1 MYIRMI
7 NKKAKWEQDK
17 NKNISD
23 ISSDII
29 TNCLKTSQDTLSLW
43 YVENEDEIDNA
54 IIALSSNRDYVNRLD
69 YIVIPDQY
77 IKDYNLELNKEEGN
91 SPYISF
97 NNNHYNIVNINYSLL
112 GRIAEMIVDI
122 INNGQKIERIHEK
135 VIKSKLK
142 TAIEKKL
149 LDTQKMKESLLSDIE
164 K

>member
-1 MYIRMI
+1 MYVRMI

-43 YVENEDEIDNA
+43 YVANEDEIDDA

-69 YIVIPDQY
+69 YIVIPDEY
-77 IKDYNLELNKEEGN
+77 IKSYNLELNKEEGN

-97 NNNHYNIVNINYSLL
+97 NNNHYNIININYSL
-112 GRIAEMIVDI
+112 
-122 INNGQKIERIHEK
+122 
-135 VIKSKLK
+135 
-142 TAIEKKL
+142 
-149 LDTQKMKESLLSDIE
+149 
-164 K
+164 